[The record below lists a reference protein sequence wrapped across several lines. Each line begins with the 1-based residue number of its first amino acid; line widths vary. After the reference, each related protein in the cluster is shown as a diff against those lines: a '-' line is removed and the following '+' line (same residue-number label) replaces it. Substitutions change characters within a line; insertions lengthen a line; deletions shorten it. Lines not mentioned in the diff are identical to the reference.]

1 MIAKSERMCYII
13 KNTLYGGAMKRFIA
27 LLIAILTIAFP
38 ITSSAAGNVYQT
50 AGEYVFTNEDTTL
63 PYRLVLPEGY
73 DESKS
78 YPLIMFFHGAGE
90 RGNNNSSQLFHC
102 VQYLAD
108 NLPECIIVAPQCPV
122 NNQWV
127 DTPWANGSYSTDA
140 VPESNE
146 MKASMELLNKLQE
159 EYSLDSDRIYAA
171 GISMGGFA
179 AWNALMLHNDIFA
192 AGIAICGG
200 ADPSKAEILV
210 DTPMFVFH
218 GDSDSA
224 VPVSGSREMV
234 QAIKDAGGD
243 KVEYI
248 EYKGADHNIWN
259 DAFATEGLLDKLL
272 ECKLSDRIATE
283 ESTVSEESVSQL
295 ESEASIGVSEQTSES
310 EDGGSATVWI
320 IIGIIVASIAVAAVV
335 FFVFKK
341 K

>member
-1 MIAKSERMCYII
+1 
-13 KNTLYGGAMKRFIA
+13 MKRFIA
-27 LLIAILTIAFP
+27 LIIALLSIAVP
-38 ITSSAAGNVYQT
+38 ISVSAAGNVYQT
-50 AGEYVFTNEDTTL
+50 AGEYIFTNDDTTL
-63 PYRLVLPEGY
+63 PYRLVLPESY
-73 DESKS
+73 DASKS

-127 DTPWANGSYSTDA
+127 DTPWANGSYSTDT

-146 MKASMELLNKLQE
+146 MKAVMELLEKLEE
-159 EYSLDSDRIYAA
+159 EYSVDSDRIYAA
-171 GISMGGFA
+171 GLSMGGFA
-179 AWNALMLHNDIFA
+179 TWNAMMLHNDVFA
-192 AGIAICGG
+192 AGVAICGG

-248 EYKGADHNIWN
+248 EYKGADHGIWN
-259 DAFATEGLLDKLL
+259 NAFATEGLLDKLL
-272 ECKLSDRIATE
+272 ECKLSDRTETE
-283 ESTVSEESVSQL
+283 ESVVSEESISQT
-295 ESEASIGVSEQTSES
+295 ESIVETNSDES
-310 EDGGSATVWI
+310 NAEDSSSATVWI
-320 IIGIIVASIAVAAVV
+320 IVGIIIALVAVAAVV
-335 FFVFKK
+335 IFVTKK